1 VSHPKFYFFDC
12 GLVNALRHELKSE
25 LIHGTQRYG
34 DLFEQFIVLE
44 IMRLINYKEKEASI
58 SFFRTTDGAE
68 VDIILEISNEIWAL
82 EIKSSAD
89 PPPSELRGLRSFMED
104 HPYNRAI
111 CICQADRKYIRN
123 TIEFYP
129 WQEFLGILYR

>member
-1 VSHPKFYFFDC
+1 MSHPKFYFFDC

-89 PPPSELRGLRSFMED
+89 PPPSELGGLRIFMED